1 MAALHKTDEAGRG
14 EGDGWDSHLHPEPFE
29 RERATPVLL
38 AVRRRVCELVAA
50 LAPLHPAPSLA
61 GEVGHS
67 ELVLVMTRVL
77 VLVLERR
84 LSFVRSSL
92 PLELP

>member
-1 MAALHKTDEAGRG
+1 MAALHKTGEAGRG

-61 GEVGHS
+61 GGGG
-67 ELVLVMTRVL
+67 T
-77 VLVLERR
+77 
-84 LSFVRSSL
+84 LSWCWL
-92 PLELP
+92 

>member
-38 AVRRRVCELVAA
+38 DVQVLVRRRE
-50 LAPLHPAPSLA
+50 
-61 GEVGHS
+61 E
-67 ELVLVMTRVL
+67 EI
-77 VLVLERR
+77 
-84 LSFVRSSL
+84 
-92 PLELP
+92 